1 MTRGQLLTSTFKRM
15 DVLGI
20 TAAED
25 IIEKLAEENEEC
37 RKHIEEL
44 EKEVYQRTPAPDAP
58 ESFSFPDTLT
68 INIPSVRTLTININ
82 TQGDV
87 VSPHPDD

>member
-1 MTRGQLLTSTFKRM
+1 MTRGQLLTATFKRM
-15 DVLGI
+15 DALGI

-37 RKHIEEL
+37 RKHIAEL

-58 ESFSFPDTLT
+58 ESFPFPDTLT
-68 INIPSVRTLTININ
+68 INIPSGRTLTINIC

>member
-1 MTRGQLLTSTFKRM
+1 MTRGQLLTATFKRM
-15 DVLGI
+15 NALGI

-25 IIEKLAEENEEC
+25 IIERLAEENEEC
-37 RKHIEEL
+37 RKHIAEL

-58 ESFSFPDTLT
+58 ESFPFPDTLK